1 MQAIDEYLAVRRAV
15 GFRLQTTEYL
25 LRSFAQFAVGR
36 GEDHVYQRTAIDWAA
51 LAPSPEQRDRRL
63 SVVRIF
69 ARHARA
75 ENDAHEI
82 PPGHIFAHSRSRRR
96 PYIFT
101 CGGVRRLMEEAARL
115 GPPGSLRPHTYR
127 TMFGLMIA
135 AGLRISEV
143 LALLMDDVTPEGL
156 LVRETKFRKSR
167 LVPLHETTAA
177 ALEQYL
183 ERRRRIGGHDNHVF
197 VSLCRRVPHYVTV
210 NATFLALVRGIGLH
224 PGPGKPGPRLHDLR
238 HTFAVRAL
246 EACPKD
252 QQSIARHMLA
262 LTTYMGHAHVAH
274 TYWYLQITPQ
284 LMTDIADA
292 CGAFLEG
299 GRP

>member
-36 GEDHVYQRTAIDWAA
+36 GEDHVCQRTAIDWAA

-63 SVVRIF
+63 KVVRIF

-75 ENDAHEI
+75 ENAAHEI
-82 PPGHIFAHSRSRRR
+82 PPDHVFAYRRTRRR

-101 CGGVRRLMEEAARL
+101 CGDVRCLMEEAARL
-115 GPPGSLRPHTYR
+115 APPGSLRPHTYR
-127 TMFGLMIA
+127 TMFGLMTA

-143 LALLMDDVTPEGL
+143 LALLMDDVTLDGL
-156 LVRETKFRKSR
+156 VVRKTKFRKSR

-177 ALEQYL
+177 ALDRYL
-183 ERRRRIGGHDNHVF
+183 DRRRRTAGYDDHVF
-197 VSLCRRVPHYVTV
+197 ISLHRRVPHYVTV

-252 QQSIARHMLA
+252 RQSIARHMLA
-262 LTTYMGHAHVAH
+262 LTTYMGHARVAD
-274 TYWYLQITPQ
+274 TYWYLQVTPQ
-284 LMTDIADA
+284 LMTDVADA
-292 CGAFLEG
+292 CSAFLEG
-299 GRP
+299 GRS